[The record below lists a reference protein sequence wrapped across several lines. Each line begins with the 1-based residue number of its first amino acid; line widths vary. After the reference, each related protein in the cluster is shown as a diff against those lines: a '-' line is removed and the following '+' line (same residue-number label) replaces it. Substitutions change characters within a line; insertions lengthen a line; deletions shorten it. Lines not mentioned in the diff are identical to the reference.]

1 MQKTGL
7 LLLLLTLFQAVSALA
22 QIYDGQ
28 TVQRSDLSQLVD
40 RVQPGTVLLLGENHG
55 LESHRDQHIEVLNA
69 LRARGLKVSVGL
81 EFVNYTDQAFV
92 DQFRAG
98 EINEADFLQKIA
110 WAGFSFDFYRQ
121 QLLFPDLATGARS
134 LGLNIP
140 RQVTSKISK
149 QGLSSLTAD
158 DLALMPPQF
167 ALGRDSYK
175 ARFMEA
181 AGHHC
186 KSPENC
192 FAAQCTWDDT
202 MAWQSSNFIS
212 QHPDQVLVVV
222 VGEFHVQYGG
232 GIKYR
237 LQQRLPG
244 VNVVT
249 LSQIWAEDM
258 TDDDIFQALQ
268 PSDVEGPRAD
278 FIWVSRP

>member
-1 MQKTGL
+1 MQKSGL
-7 LLLLLTLFQAVSALA
+7 LLLLLTIFQAHLALA
-22 QIYDGQ
+22 QFYDGQ
-28 TVQRSDLSQLVD
+28 TVTRADLSQLVE
-40 RVQPGTVLLLGENHG
+40 RVQPGTIVLLGENHG
-55 LESHRDQHIEVLNA
+55 LASHRDQHMQVLNA
-69 LRARGLKVSVGL
+69 LRARGLKVSLGL
-81 EFVNYTDQAFV
+81 EFVNYTDQPSV
-92 DQFRAG
+92 DQFREG
-98 EINEADFLQKIA
+98 QIDEATFLQKIA

-121 QLLFPDLATGARS
+121 QLLFPDIASGAHS

-140 RQVTSKISK
+140 RNVTSKISK
-149 QGLSSLTAD
+149 QGLESLTPEEQ
-158 DLALMPPQF
+158 ALMPPNF

-181 AGHHC
+181 AGQHC
-186 KSPENC
+186 KNPDNC

-202 MAWQSSNFIS
+202 MAWQSTGFIS

-249 LSQIWAEDM
+249 LSQIWAEGL
-258 TDDDIFQALQ
+258 TDDDIAVELQ
-268 PSDVEGPRAD
+268 PSSVEGPRAD

>member
-1 MQKTGL
+1 MQKTAIL
-7 LLLLLTLFQAVSALA
+7 LLLSTIFQAHFTLA

-28 TVQRSDLSQLVD
+28 TVSRADISQLVE
-40 RVQPGTVLLLGENHG
+40 RVQPGTVVLLGENHG
-55 LESHRDQHIEVLNA
+55 LATHRDQHIQVLGA

-81 EFVNYTDQAFV
+81 EFINYTDQFLL
-92 DQFRAG
+92 DQFRTGALD
-98 EINEADFLQKIA
+98 EAAFLQKIA
-110 WAGFSFDFYRQ
+110 WSGFSFDFYRP
-121 QLLFPDLATGARS
+121 QLLYPDITNGEHS
-134 LGLNIP
+134 IGLNIP
-140 RQVTSKISK
+140 RNVTSKISK
-149 QGLSSLTAD
+149 MGLEALTPD
-158 DLALMPPQF
+158 ELAMMPPHF

-186 KSPENC
+186 KFPENC

-202 MAWQSSNFIS
+202 MAWQSANFIS

-232 GIKYR
+232 GIKHR

-258 TDDDIFQALQ
+258 TDNEISEAMQ
-268 PSDVEGPRAD
+268 PSPIEGPRAD

>member
-1 MQKTGL
+1 MLKTGL
-7 LLLLLTLFQAVSALA
+7 LLLLLTLFQAHLALA
-22 QIYDGQ
+22 QIYDGS
-28 TVQRSDLSQLVD
+28 TVTPTDLSRLVD
-40 RVQPGTVLLLGENHG
+40 RVQPGTVVLLGENHG
-55 LESHRDQHIEVLNA
+55 LESHRDQHMQILNA

-81 EFVNYTDQAFV
+81 EFVNYTDQSTL

-98 EINEADFLQKIA
+98 QINEPDFLKKIA

-121 QLLFPDLATGARS
+121 QLLFPDVTSGALS

-140 RQVTSKISK
+140 RNVTSKISR
-149 QGLSSLTAD
+149 QGLASLTPEE
-158 DLALMPPQF
+158 LQFMPPNF

-175 ARFMEA
+175 TRFMEA

-202 MAWQSSNFIS
+202 MAWQSANFIT

-244 VNVVT
+244 LNVVT

-258 TDDDIFQALQ
+258 TDDDINAALQ